1 MLMKVIE
8 IKKIELTEEEKD
20 ILDKAADILQDIYSE
35 IADTCIDAYE
45 NSEYVTQ
52 ILDIPFEY
60 WS

>member
-1 MLMKVIE
+1 MVMKVIE
-8 IKKIELTEEEKD
+8 VKKIELTEEEKE
-20 ILDKAADILQDIYSE
+20 ILNKAADILQDIHSE
-35 IADTCIDAYE
+35 IADTYIDAYE

>member
-1 MLMKVIE
+1 MKVIE

-20 ILDKAADILQDIYSE
+20 ILDKVADILQDIYSE

-60 WS
+60 

>member
-1 MLMKVIE
+1 MKVIE

>member
-1 MLMKVIE
+1 MKVIE
-8 IKKIELTEEEKD
+8 VKKIELTEEEKE
-20 ILDKAADILQDIYSE
+20 ILNKATDILQDIHSE
-35 IADTCIDAYE
+35 VVDDCIDAYE